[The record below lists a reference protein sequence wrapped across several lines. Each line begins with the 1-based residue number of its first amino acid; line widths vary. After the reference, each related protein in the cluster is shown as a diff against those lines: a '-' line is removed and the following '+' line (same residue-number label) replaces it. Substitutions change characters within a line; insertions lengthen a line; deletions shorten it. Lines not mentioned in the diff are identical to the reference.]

1 MKRRAFLRN
10 SLVGLGALVATQYP
24 FLSSLTAQDN
34 AGDAAL
40 DVKGAIRDIHDPVII
55 KHDDS
60 YYLFSTGVGVPVKRS
75 TNLIDWRIARGGTV
89 FQQMPEEAFA
99 YVPGATNIWAPDISY
114 YNDKYHLYY
123 SVSTFG
129 SNRSAIGLATNKTLQ
144 HDADD
149 FEWIDHGIVVKSDY
163 SDFYNAIDANLIL
176 DTEGVPWL
184 SFGSHWGGI
193 KLVQLDIETGKPA
206 EENPTLHSLATREEN
221 HRSVEGPFIIHRNDY
236 YYLFVSFDQCC
247 QGGASTYNVRVGR
260 SEAIT
265 GPYIDRDG
273 VPMMEG
279 GGTQITFPT
288 DRYKGPGH
296 NGILR
301 EGEQDYIVHH
311 AYDVVQGG
319 VPTLRIAPLVWDEDG
334 WCSVATVEADD

>member
-1 MKRRAFLRN
+1 MKRRDFLRN
-10 SLVGLGALVATQYP
+10 SLVGLGALVGTQYP
-24 FLSSLTAQDN
+24 LLSSLTAQDN
-34 AGDAAL
+34 TGDVAL
-40 DVKGAIRDIHDPVII
+40 DVKGAILDIHDPVVI

-144 HDADD
+144 HDAED

-176 DTEGVPWL
+176 DTDGMPWL

-221 HRSVEGPFIIHRNDY
+221 HRSVEAPFMIHRNDY
-236 YYLFVSFDQCC
+236 YYLFVSYDQCC

-260 SEAIT
+260 SEEIT
-265 GPYIDRDG
+265 GPYLDRDD

-288 DRYKGPGH
+288 DRYRGPGH
-296 NGILR
+296 NAILR

-319 VPTLRIAPLVWDEDG
+319 VPVLRIASLVWDDEG
-334 WCSVATVEADD
+334 WCSVVTGE